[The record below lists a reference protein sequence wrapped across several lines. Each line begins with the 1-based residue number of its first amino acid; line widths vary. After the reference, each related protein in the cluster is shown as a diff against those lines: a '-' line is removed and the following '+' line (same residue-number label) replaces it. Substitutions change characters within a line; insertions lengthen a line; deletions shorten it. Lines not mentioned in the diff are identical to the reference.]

1 MSLRI
6 LHTES
11 SWGWGGQELRI
22 LTESAALAER
32 GHQLCI
38 AAPPDT
44 PILQRA
50 AQMGL
55 ETLALPIRKK
65 TWGGWHAMRALLAKR
80 QFDVV
85 NTHSSTD
92 SWLVALAVLGLS
104 RRPALVRTR
113 HVSTPVRAD
122 WANRWL
128 YGRATKRVVGTGEA
142 VCQALVGQLGL
153 SASHVVSVPTGIS
166 SEQFRPPSP
175 VEKAALRAKLG
186 FPPGQ
191 TVFGC
196 VATLR
201 MLKGVDYLFRA
212 LHQLRSLPVHL
223 VVVGDG
229 PQMANLQ
236 ALRRELNLQDKVTMV
251 GEQSKVEQ
259 WLQAMDAFIF
269 PSLAE
274 GVPQALAQAML
285 SALPCV
291 CTDVGG
297 IPELASHMRTA
308 WVCPPRDADALAQGM
323 QALLNDESLRIS
335 LGQAAR
341 EHCVQTRSVG
351 QMADAMERVF
361 EDALRDHRAGHAD

>member
-55 ETLALPIRKK
+55 ETVALPIRKK
-65 TWGGWHAMRALLAKR
+65 NFFGWRAVRGLLRRRA
-80 QFDVV
+80 FDVV

-92 SWLVALAVLGLS
+92 SWLVALSVPGLAHQ
-104 RRPALVRTR
+104 PALVRTR
-113 HVSTPVRAD
+113 HVSTPVHANA
-122 WANRWL
+122 ANRWL
-128 YGRATKRVVGTGEA
+128 YGRATRRVVGTGDA
-142 VCQALVGQLGL
+142 VCQALVAQLGL
-153 SASHVVSVPTGIS
+153 DPAHVVSVPTGVS
-166 SEQFRPPSP
+166 SEQFRPPQAQ
-175 VEKAALRAKLG
+175 EKASLRASFG
-186 FPPGQ
+186 FADGQ

-212 LHQLRSLPVHL
+212 MQQMQTLPIHL

-229 PQMANLQ
+229 PQMDSLQ
-236 ALRRELNLQDKVTMV
+236 ALRRELGLQGKVTMA
-251 GEQSKVEQ
+251 GEQANVEQ
-259 WLQAMDAFIF
+259 WLQAMDAFVF

-291 CTDVGG
+291 TTDVGG
-297 IPELASHMRTA
+297 IPELASHLRTA

-323 QALLNDESLRIS
+323 QALLHDPALGAR
-335 LGQAAR
+335 LGQTAR
-341 EHCVQTRSVG
+341 EHCIQTRSVR

-361 EDALRDHRAGHAD
+361 EAAHGARA